1 VKHALAL
8 LLSLPAL
15 FLPMFLFGSCSQPR
29 RELPAAGDV
38 EVQRLVIDTRLPA
51 EFAAGHST
59 GALNLQWDWD
69 QLGARVEAY
78 VPDKDRPLALRATN
92 AEEAALAAG
101 LLAERG
107 YTDVT
112 LPVEGEDIAT
122 LETMSAGDLA
132 AAMKAGTDL
141 VILDVREPWEHLVRT
156 IPGARLLDPDEAPS
170 VLAELDPNVHY
181 AVICEGGY
189 RSSQMASWM
198 QRAGLKAT
206 NVIDGMAGWRALP
219 AEELPSGD

>member
-1 VKHALAL
+1 MRRALAL
-8 LLSLPAL
+8 LPLLI
-15 FLPMFLFGSCSQPR
+15 GGCSQPR
-29 RELPAAGDV
+29 RELPAAADV

-51 EFAAGHST
+51 EFAAGHSA

-69 QLGARVEAY
+69 QLGARIEAY
-78 VPDKDRPLALRATN
+78 VPDRDRPLALRATN

-101 LLAERG
+101 LLEERG

-112 LPVEGEDIAT
+112 LPVEGAVIAT
-122 LETMSAGDLA
+122 LDTMSARDLA
-132 AAMKAGTDL
+132 AAMRAGTEM
-141 VILDVREPWEHLVRT
+141 VILDVREPWEHLLQT
-156 IPGARLLDPDEAPS
+156 IQGARLLGPDEAPS

-198 QRAGLKAT
+198 RRAGLTAT

-219 AEELPSGD
+219 ADALPESD